1 MAGKEVLRMCCQC
14 GIFDLKEGATF
25 EEVEN
30 RIEIYKKGGKE
41 VISTPV
47 KGLRFVNFFSMFPA
61 TVIGAERFNLSMT
74 STHLMLEIKNNVSS
88 ASINPFQER
97 NGKKRN

>member
-1 MAGKEVLRMCCQC
+1 MCCQC

-47 KGLRFVNFFSMFPA
+47 KGLRFINFLLYVPRDSYWSRTIQSLYDKHSLNA
-61 TVIGAERFNLSMT
+61 RD
-74 STHLMLEIKNNVSS
+74 KNNVSS
-88 ASINPFQER
+88 VSINPFQER
-97 NGKKRN
+97 NGKKRK